1 MNYGGGI
8 QAGSA
13 CRNQGSSYGIEAM
26 KNKPIWDK
34 PNPKKESSPLSD
46 RAKQWA
52 KSRAKVAGRPY
63 PNAVDNISAARK
75 FKIGV

>member
-1 MNYGGGI
+1 
-8 QAGSA
+8 
-13 CRNQGSSYGIEAM
+13 M
-26 KNKPIWDK
+26 KNKPVWDK

-63 PNAVDNISAARK
+63 PNAVDNIWASRK
-75 FKIGV
+75 FKIGI